1 MFNEIMKNVTEYLA
15 ITKPSYMEYEDKT
28 PVTKYLSLGYDI
40 PADSIVKVQSFKIS
54 PEIPKIYLVDVDFK
68 EVTRVV
74 DYTIIGGEVCK
85 VITFDTH
92 LMRESETNTIA
103 TVVALLGDICITIGE
118 HYIPM
123 IENAKCNVSF
133 SNLISYAPIVMLVAY
148 LNDTSPYTTDE
159 TITKILSYMN
169 PRITETTIASIRRL
183 ISEFTIQALFDDA
196 VWYGV
201 SNSEYP
207 EIRYNERFTDNQ
219 SETDNDGWESGSD
232 EEDDLYGYS
241 EEDQTVSDVES

>member
-1 MFNEIMKNVTEYLA
+1 MFKEIMSNVTEFLA
-15 ITKPSYMEYEDKT
+15 ITKPSYMEYEDKV

-40 PADSIVKVQSFKIS
+40 PADSVVKVHSFKIS
-54 PEIPKIYLVDVDFK
+54 SEIPRVYLVDVDFK
-68 EVTRVV
+68 EVARVV

-103 TVVALLGDICITIGE
+103 TVIALLGDICMTIGE

-133 SNLISYAPIVMLVAY
+133 SNLISYAPVVMLIAY

-159 TITKILSYMN
+159 TITQILSYMN
-169 PRITETTIASIRRL
+169 HRITETTVASIRRL
-183 ISEFTIQALFDDA
+183 VTEFTIQSLFDDA

-201 SNSEYP
+201 SNAEYP
-207 EIRYNERFTDNQ
+207 EIRYNERFNNTTPPTDM
-219 SETDNDGWESGSD
+219 SGWESGSD
-232 EEDDLYGYS
+232 EEEEFYGD
-241 EEDQTVSDVES
+241 EEDQTISDVES